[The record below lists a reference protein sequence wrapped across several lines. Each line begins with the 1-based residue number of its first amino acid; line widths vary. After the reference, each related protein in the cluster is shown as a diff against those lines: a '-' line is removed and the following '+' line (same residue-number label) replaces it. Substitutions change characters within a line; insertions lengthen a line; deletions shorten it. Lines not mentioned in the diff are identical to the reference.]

1 ACGGNNSVNS
11 ASMDD
16 AGVSADTTA
25 QPVETDKPNSN
36 YKPAFE
42 GQTRVKGVTTKTP
55 YEAKVLTYDL
65 KKTWGLAILP
75 DGRLL
80 VNEKGQ
86 GGLLGLTI
94 DPQFSSNRMVYWV
107 FSENRPGG
115 TLTAVA
121 KGRLSD
127 DEKKI
132 ENATIIYRATPAHA
146 SNLHYGGRILFDK
159 EGNLV

>member
-1 ACGGNNSVNS
+1 MFKNSFLTSCAAVILMACGGNNSVNS

-55 YEAKVLTYDL
+55 YEAKVLTSDL
-65 KKTWGLAILP
+65 KKPWGIAILP

-80 VNEKGQ
+80 ITEKEGTMRIATTDGQLSAPITGLPAVNAKGQ

-115 TLTAVA
+115 TLT
-121 KGRLSD
+121 G
-127 DEKKI
+127 
-132 ENATIIYRATPAHA
+132 
-146 SNLHYGGRILFDK
+146 
-159 EGNLV
+159 